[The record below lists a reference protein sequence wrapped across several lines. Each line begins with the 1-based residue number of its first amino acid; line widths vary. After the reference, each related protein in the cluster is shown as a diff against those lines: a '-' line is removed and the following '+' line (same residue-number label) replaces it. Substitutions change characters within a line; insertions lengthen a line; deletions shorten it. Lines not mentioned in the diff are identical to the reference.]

1 MQLQDKNILLG
12 VTGGIAA
19 YKAVELL
26 RLLKKAGADVTVIMT
41 DSAQKFV
48 GKTTFEV
55 LSENPVLSDLFFD
68 TESSV
73 KHIDLATRADAVIIA
88 PATANSIAKLAH
100 GIADDALSTTLLAVS
115 CPVMICPSMNTDMY
129 QNIRVQRNLD
139 ILEKDGWHILDP
151 DSGVLACKTV
161 GAGRLPE
168 PWFIFNRIEA
178 MLTKKDLS
186 GKKILVSAGPTIE
199 AIDPVRFVSNHSS
212 GKMGYAIAKAAEKR
226 GAQVILVSGPVSLES
241 PVGVERISV
250 QTCEEMADQ
259 MLANLEPADI
269 IIKVAAVADYKPID
283 PKTSKIKKK
292 DTNKDIVISMTEN
305 IDIVKL
311 IGQKKTKDQFLVG
324 FAAETDDLEKNALV
338 KIKKKNLDMIAA
350 NLVGSSDSGFKADT
364 NKVKLFFKDGSSFD
378 IPLMDKNDVANIL
391 IDRIMDQIMD
401 RIMDRVLEKIEK

>member
-1 MQLQDKNILLG
+1 MELQNKNILLG

-19 YKAVELL
+19 YKTVELL
-26 RLLKKAGADVTVIMT
+26 RLLKKAGANVTVIMT
-41 DSAQKFV
+41 NSAQKFV

-55 LSENPVLSDLFFD
+55 LSENSVLSDLFFD

-73 KHIDLATRADAVIIA
+73 KHIDLATGADAVIIA
-88 PATANSIAKLAH
+88 PATANTIAKLAQ

-161 GAGRLPE
+161 GAGRLPD
-168 PWFIFNRIEA
+168 PWFIFDRVEA
-178 MLTKKDLS
+178 MLTKKDLN
-186 GKKILVSAGPTIE
+186 GRKILVSAGPTVE
-199 AIDPVRFVSNHSS
+199 PIDPVRFISNHSS

-226 GAQVILVSGPVSLES
+226 GALVTLVSGPVSLES
-241 PVGVERISV
+241 PVGVERINV
-250 QTCEEMADQ
+250 ETCEEMADQ
-259 MLANLEPADI
+259 MLANLEQSDI
-269 IIKVAAVADYKPID
+269 IIKVAAVADYKPVD
-283 PKTSKIKKK
+283 PKTHKIKKK
-292 DTNKDIVISMTEN
+292 DNDKDIFISMTETP
-305 IDIVKL
+305 DIAKL
-311 IGQKKTKDQFLVG
+311 IGEKKTKDQFLVG
-324 FAAETDDLEKNALV
+324 FAAETDDLEKNALL

-364 NKVKLFFKDGSSFD
+364 NKVKLFFRDGSFFD

-391 IDRIMDQIMD
+391 IDQI
-401 RIMDRVLEKIEK
+401 INQVIEKIEK